1 MNLRDQVLA
10 QALLLA
16 GELTERQQ
24 IVLGVLCT
32 ATTASLNARLRDG
45 LTADDCKADFIASA
59 SLLALAAMAGISE
72 DVPVEQI
79 SVGDFSVKKG
89 SKTYDAASNCLRA
102 QAELMIAPYLK
113 DNFSFRICYIS
124 RCICYRC

>member
-1 MNLRDQVLA
+1 MSLRDQVLA

-24 IVLGVLCT
+24 MVLGALCT
-32 ATTASLNARLRDG
+32 ATTASLHARLREG
-45 LTADDCKADFIASA
+45 LTAEDCKADFIAAA
-59 SLLALAAMAGISE
+59 SLLALAALAGVAE

-79 SVGDFSVKKG
+79 TVGDVTVRKG
-89 SKTYDAASNCLRA
+89 AANHDAASNCLRA

-113 DNFSFRICYIS
+113 DHFAFLGV
-124 RCICYRC
+124 

>member
-1 MNLRDQVLA
+1 MSLRDQVLA

-24 IVLGVLCT
+24 MVLGALCT
-32 ATTASLNARLRDG
+32 AATASLNARLREG
-45 LTADDCKADFIASA
+45 LTAEDCKADFIAAA

-79 SVGDFSVKKG
+79 TVGDFSVKKG
-89 SKTYDAASNCLRA
+89 SLTHDAASNCLRA

-113 DNFSFRICYIS
+113 DNFSFMGV
-124 RCICYRC
+124 

>member
-1 MNLRDQVLA
+1 MNLRDQVLT

-32 ATTASLNARLRDG
+32 VTTASLNARLRDG

-89 SKTYDAASNCLRA
+89 KLSHDAASNCLRA
-102 QAELMIAPYLK
+102 QAELMMTPYLK
-113 DNFSFRICYIS
+113 DNFSFMGV
-124 RCICYRC
+124 

>member
-1 MNLRDQVLA
+1 MSLRDQVLA

-24 IVLGVLCT
+24 VVLGALCT
-32 ATTASLNARLRDG
+32 AATASLNARLRDG
-45 LTADDCKADFIASA
+45 LTAEDCKADFIAAA

-79 SVGDFSVKKG
+79 SVGDFSVRKG
-89 SKTYDAASNCLRA
+89 SKSHDAASNCLRA
-102 QAELMIAPYLK
+102 QAELMITPYLK
-113 DNFSFRICYIS
+113 DRFSFMGV
-124 RCICYRC
+124 